1 MTPANELTEQV
12 KALLWAK
19 GEKSLETAKQL
30 ILKEKMESE
39 ILHEAL
45 RYFMEEFWEDVLHP
59 ALLVL
64 ACEAVGGNPDTTT
77 QIGAAVVLLAG
88 GADVHDDIIDQSVIK
103 DTKPTVFG
111 KFGRD
116 IAVLVG
122 DALLYKGLYVLHEAC
137 ELLPKNQKKAI
148 LELVK
153 QAFFNIGNAEA
164 KEASLRGSLDFSPK
178 EYLDII
184 RMKVSVSGA
193 MMKIGAILGGGTQEE
208 VESAGHFGETLG
220 VLLTIRDE
228 FIDVFEIDELKN
240 RFKNECLPLPVLAA
254 LQDSDKKDKIISLFG
269 TKEITEKEVNQIL
282 DLVLSSEG
290 AQDLKKRMKLLV
302 EKESQRFNSNK
313 SFKETFELLLKST
326 LEDL

>member
-1 MTPANELTEQV
+1 MAPTNELIEKV
-12 KALLWAK
+12 KRLLWAK

-30 ILKEKMESE
+30 ILQEKMEFE
-39 ILHEAL
+39 PLQEAL

-59 ALLVL
+59 ALLSI
-64 ACEAVGGNPDTTT
+64 ACEAVGGNPDATT

-88 GADVHDDIIDQSVIK
+88 GADVHDDIIDQSIIK

-111 KFGRD
+111 KFGKD

-122 DALLYKGLYVLHEAC
+122 DALLFNGLYMLHEAC
-137 ELLPKNQKKAI
+137 EPLPQNQKKPI
-148 LELVK
+148 LQLVK
-153 QAFFNIGNAEA
+153 QAFFNIGNAES
-164 KEASLRGSLDFSPK
+164 KETSLRGSFDFSPE

-193 MMKIGAILGGGTQEE
+193 MTKIGAILGDGTQEE

-240 RFKNECLPLPVLAA
+240 RFKNECLPLPILAA
-254 LQDSDKKDKIISLFG
+254 LRDADKKDKIISLLR
-269 TKEITEKEVNQIL
+269 TREITEKEVNQIL
-282 DLVLSSEG
+282 DLVMSSKG
-290 AQDLKKRMKLLV
+290 AQELKKRMRLLV
-302 EKESQRFNSNK
+302 KEESQRLNSNK
-313 SFKETFELLLKST
+313 RFKEISDLLLRSS